1 MNIFIK
7 SILYLIVFSLLH
19 FGYDWTQW
27 VFLKPFCGIN
37 ESVFQHL
44 KMAFWAYFITTIIEY
59 FIINKK
65 NNNFWFPRFFS
76 VTIIPWIIFLIW
88 YLAPALIGKFP
99 LSVYE
104 LVWALF
110 VTYLSGIIAG
120 IVEKNLEQYEFTIY
134 FRTIIFVLLL
144 ISALLYI
151 CFTYQLPWVDVFNDP
166 ELL

>member
-1 MNIFIK
+1 MNIFTK

-19 FGYDWTQW
+19 FGYDWTKW

-44 KMAFWAYFITTIIEY
+44 KMAFWSYLITAIIEY
-59 FIINKK
+59 FIIKK
-65 NNNFWFPRFFS
+65 KSNNFWFPRFFS
-76 VTIIPWIIFLIW
+76 VTIIPWIIFLVW
-88 YLAPALIGKFP
+88 YLAPAFIGKFS

-104 LVWALF
+104 IIWALF
-110 VTYLSGIIAG
+110 VTYLSGIIGG
-120 IVEKNLEQYEFTIY
+120 IIEKNLEQYEFTLF
-134 FRTIIFVLLL
+134 FRTIVVVLLL

-151 CFTYQLPWVDVFNDP
+151 CFTYKLPWVDVFIDP